1 MHGSRAGL
9 GKTSAQV
16 REHVYRQAERTQK
29 SFLNKGLSKK
39 NHHAELFSLRRL
51 RTAST
56 LVRQADTEQRRS
68 APTELQKLDTFFFG
82 GGQFTTTSSQ
92 WHYVVNLLDSPFL
105 VFILIQKVFC
115 QFDLQHKIES

>member
-39 NHHAELFSLRRL
+39 NRHAELFSLRRL

-68 APTELQKLDTFFFG
+68 APTELQKLDTFFLG
-82 GGQFTTTSSQ
+82 GAVHNHEFTMTLRCELIGQSLFSFYFNSE
-92 WHYVVNLLDSPFL
+92 SFL
-105 VFILIQKVFC
+105 SIRFAT
-115 QFDLQHKIES
+115 

>member
-68 APTELQKLDTFFFG
+68 APTELQKLDTFFFFFG
-82 GGQFTTTSSQ
+82 GGVSSHEFTMALRCELIGQSLFSF
-92 WHYVVNLLDSPFL
+92 YFNSESFL
-105 VFILIQKVFC
+105 SIRFAT
-115 QFDLQHKIES
+115 